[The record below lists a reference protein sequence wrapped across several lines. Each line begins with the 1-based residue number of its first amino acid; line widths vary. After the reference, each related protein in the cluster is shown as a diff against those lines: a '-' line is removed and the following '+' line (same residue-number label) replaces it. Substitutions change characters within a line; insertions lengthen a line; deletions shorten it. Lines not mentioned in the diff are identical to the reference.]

1 MLEFFLFVEFFRNIL
16 MTSVQILAVQ
26 VLPKVNISKKQIGNR
41 FSLLIHL

>member
-16 MTSVQILAVQ
+16 RTSVQILAVQ
-26 VLPKVNISKKQIGNR
+26 DLSKVNISQKQIGNR